1 MANEESLARGIVD
14 PVADT
19 LAIKS
24 HCCGSRR
31 GRKSHDSDVR
41 EGVTVHVL
49 TLDAGFNAAVIGL
62 ECDELCSIGLN

>member
-1 MANEESLARGIVD
+1 VTNEESLACGVVD
-14 PVADT
+14 PMADI

-41 EGVTVHVL
+41 EGVAIHVL
-49 TLDAGFNAAVIGL
+49 TINAGFNGAVLDL
-62 ECDELCSIGLN
+62 EGDDLCSIGFN

>member
-1 MANEESLARGIVD
+1 MADEESLARGVVD
-14 PVADT
+14 PMADA

-41 EGVTVHVL
+41 ESVTVHVR

-62 ECDELCSIGLN
+62 ESDELYSIGLN

>member
-1 MANEESLARGIVD
+1 MANEESLARGVVD
-14 PVADT
+14 PMTDA

-41 EGVTVHVL
+41 EGVAIHVL
-49 TLDAGFNAAVIGL
+49 TLNAGFNGAVLNL
-62 ECDELCSIGLN
+62 EGDDLCSIGFN